1 MALIKLDFD
10 KFIECE
16 NSWKLKPLYMETS
29 ESFRL
34 FMLMEAQV
42 FSTEI
47 TFEEVRSRFGN
58 SPMVI
63 ELFRSTYIRDAIK
76 INSIDT
82 ESSSISKDIK
92 VDASELKTVLDG
104 FLNDFKKFTLT
115 STGGQ
120 GTAGYAMIP
129 VRLGSGRI
137 RRCESCGQILL
148 SGETSCPACGSENIT
163 DKDVEMEMKKWVGWD
178 FEGTVKWILMFL
190 EKYTM
195 SQITDVTNEQKLSI
209 KDALIHSIT
218 EGWTLNKLENT
229 IATVVNDEDRARMI
243 ARTEV
248 IRCANEGALLHYEEG
263 NIEKVRWIAT
273 PSAPGGRTCD
283 RCLALNGKEFLL
295 KDAKGKIPLHVYC
308 RCSFLPVVEK

>member
-1 MALIKLDFD
+1 MAMFNLDFD
-10 KFIECE
+10 DFIKLE
-16 NSWKLKPLYMETS
+16 NAWKLAPFYIESS
-29 ESFRL
+29 EGFK
-34 FMLMEAQV
+34 FYMLMEAQI
-42 FSTEI
+42 FTTFITIDEI
-47 TFEEVRSRFGN
+47 KRRFGD
-58 SPMVI
+58 SIMVF
-63 ELFRSTYIRDAIK
+63 ELFKATYMRDAIK
-76 INSIDT
+76 INSINFENT
-82 ESSSISKDIK
+82 AVSKDIK

-129 VRLGSGRI
+129 VRLGSGKI

-148 SGETSCPACGSENIT
+148 SGETACPACGSERLT
-163 DKDVEMEMKKWVGWD
+163 DKDVDMDLKRWVGWD
-178 FEGTVKWILMFL
+178 FEGTIKWILMFL

-195 SQITDVTNEQKLSI
+195 SQITDVTNEQKVSI

-229 IATVVNDEDRARMI
+229 IAIVVNDEDRARMI

-308 RCSFLPVVEK
+308 RCTFSPIVEK

>member
-1 MALIKLDFD
+1 MF
-10 KFIECE
+10 
-16 NSWKLKPLYMETS
+16 
-29 ESFRL
+29 
-34 FMLMEAQV
+34 MEAQI
-42 FSTEI
+42 FSTTITMEEI
-47 TFEEVRSRFGN
+47 KGRFG
-58 SPMVI
+58 SSIMVL
-63 ELFRSTYIRDAIK
+63 ELFKATYLSDSVK
-76 INSIDT
+76 IESIDI
-82 ESSSISKDIK
+82 ESNMLSKDIK
-92 VDASELKTVLDG
+92 IDASDLKNVLDG

-129 VRLGSGRI
+129 VRLGSGKI

-148 SGETSCPACGSENIT
+148 SGEEACPACGSERIT
-163 DKDVEMEMKKWVGWD
+163 GKDAEMELKKFVGWD

-195 SQITDVTNEQKLSI
+195 SQITDVNSEQKKLI
-209 KDALIHSIT
+209 KDALIQSIT
-218 EGWTLNKLENT
+218 QGWTLNKLENT

-248 IRCANEGALLHYEEG
+248 IRCANEGALLHYEEE

-283 RCLALNGKEFLL
+283 RCLEMNGKELLL

-308 RCSFLPVVEK
+308 RCSFLPIVEK